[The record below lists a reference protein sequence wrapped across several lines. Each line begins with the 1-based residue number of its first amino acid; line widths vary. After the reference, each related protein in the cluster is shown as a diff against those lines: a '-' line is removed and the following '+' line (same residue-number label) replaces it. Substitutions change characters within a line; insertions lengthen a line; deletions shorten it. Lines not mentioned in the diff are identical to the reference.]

1 MTKRFIA
8 PLWLLPFLCYG
19 VSLFAQPVATR
30 TATSSEIQLKLKH
43 LNVLGSVLYIA
54 AHPDDE
60 NTRMLAT
67 LALEK
72 GYETSYLS
80 LTRGD
85 GGQNLIGSEQGVE
98 LGLIRTQ
105 ELLAAR
111 HLDGAHQ
118 YFSSAY
124 DFGFSKNPE
133 ETFTIW
139 DREKVLGEVVWVIRT
154 LKPDVIITR
163 FNPEPSNTHGHHT
176 ASAQL
181 ALEAFSAAADPNKYP
196 EQLRYTEVWQAKR
209 ILWNT
214 SWFFYGTR
222 DFDKTGLLK
231 MDVGAYLP
239 QLGQSVGERAG
250 ESRSQHR
257 SQGFGSARQRGEE
270 PEYLK
275 PLAGEPATT
284 DIMDGVSTGWK
295 RVKGSETVEKLV
307 QQAIAEYQTD
317 KPEASLPLLLNIRKE
332 LKKLGSSYW
341 RDLKLR
347 ETEYL
352 ITQCAGF
359 FGEALL
365 PTATVILGDSLK
377 LKVEMLV
384 RNPYPVKLG
393 RVFVATEPLTVDKI
407 LETNKTNS
415 MVWAAP
421 TPGHLVHTQPF
432 WLRNPKSKGMFNAGN
447 PQSAVRAFDENPIPV
462 FAELYFGT
470 DTDPL
475 TVKIPTVYKYTEPD
489 RGELFSYPELVPEF
503 SVNLTDPVL
512 VLKPGETRKATFK
525 VIHHSKKSTGEVRLV
540 FRTEGDLKTDVP
552 YVAVG
557 NGLYGFVVKPE
568 TLVEVNVTAG
578 PLGGTLYPKVEWES
592 FAPSPFREGGAR
604 FDSQSDRSFRRISYT
619 HIPNLVLQPTAELRV
634 QTVPVKTSPLRI
646 GYVKGAGDEVPGVLR
661 QLGYTVDEVSDA
673 QLSADY
679 LKKYDVVLMGIRAY
693 NTRDALAQK
702 NGELLAYVQNGGRLV
717 VQYNTTG
724 ELVTP
729 NIGPYPFKIT
739 RNRITVEE
747 TPLTVLDPAHPLF
760 NTPNKI
766 TTTDFDGWVQERGL
780 YFVGDADKAY
790 TKLLKGQDPKEAE
803 SDGLLLYAQYGK
815 GQFVYTGLSFFRQ
828 LPAGN
833 PGAIRLFVNLLEPNK
848 AKP

>member
-1 MTKRFIA
+1 MTKNSIVT
-8 PLWLLPFLCYG
+8 LCFLCSLLCG
-19 VSLFAQPVATR
+19 TALFAQPVATR

-60 NTRMLAT
+60 NTRMLAS

-111 HLDGAHQ
+111 HLDGARQ

-154 LKPDVIITR
+154 TKPDVIITR

-181 ALEAFSAAADPNKYP
+181 ALEAFSAAADPNRFP
-196 EQLRYTEVWQAKR
+196 EQLRRTEVWQAKR
-209 ILWNT
+209 IFWNT

-231 MDVGAYLP
+231 VDVGAYLP

-257 SQGFGSARQRGEE
+257 SQGFGSARQRGND

-275 PLAGEPATT
+275 PLAGEPATG
-284 DIMDGVSTGWK
+284 DIMDGVSLTWK
-295 RVKGSETVEKLV
+295 RVKGAETVEKLV
-307 QQAIAEYQTD
+307 QQAIAEYRAD
-317 KPEASLPLLLNIRKE
+317 RPEASLPLLLNIRKE
-332 LKKLGSSYW
+332 LKKLNPSYW
-341 RDLKLR
+341 RTLKLR
-347 ETEYL
+347 DTEYL

-365 PTATVILGDSLK
+365 PKSTVILGDSLK
-377 LKVEMLV
+377 LNVELLV
-384 RNPYPVKLG
+384 RAPYPVKIG
-393 RVFVATEPLTVDKI
+393 RLFVGDDSKTVDKS
-407 LETNKTNS
+407 LETNTTLA
-415 MVWAAP
+415 VAWGTP
-421 TPGHLVHTQPF
+421 TPVKLMPTQPF
-432 WLRNPKSKGMFNAGN
+432 WLEKPKSKGMFDAGD
-447 PQSAVRAFDENPIPV
+447 PQSAVRAFNANPV
-462 FAELYFGT
+462 AVYAELYFGT

-475 TVKIPTVYKYTEPD
+475 TVPIPAVHKYTEPD
-489 RGELFSYPELVPEF
+489 RGELFNYPEIVPEF
-503 SVNLTDPVL
+503 SVNPTEPVL
-512 VLKPGETRKATFK
+512 LLKPGETRKAVFK
-525 VIHHSKKSTGEVRLV
+525 IIHHGKKDLTGRLV
-540 FRTEGDLKTDVP
+540 FRTDGGVKTTVDHVDFDTKGKSSEFLLEVP
-552 YVAVG
+552 VS
-557 NGLYGFVVKPE
+557 
-568 TLVEVNVTAG
+568 AG
-578 PLGGTLYPKVEWES
+578 AQGGSLYPEVQWGDN
-592 FAPSPFREGGAR
+592 R
-604 FDSQSDRSFRRISYT
+604 SDRSFRRISYP
-619 HIPNLVLQPTAELRV
+619 HIPNLVLQPLAELRV
-634 QTVPVKTSPLRI
+634 QTVDTRTSPLRI
-646 GYVKGAGDEVPGVLR
+646 GYIKGAGDEVPGILR
-661 QLGYTVDEVSDA
+661 QLGYAVEEVGDEALDREA
-673 QLSADY
+673 
-679 LKKYDVVLMGIRAY
+679 LKKYHVLLMGIRAY
-693 NTRDALAQK
+693 NTRDALVQK
-702 NGELLAYVQNGGRLV
+702 NGELLEYVKNGGRLV
-717 VQYNTTG
+717 VQYNTSNGLLT
-724 ELVTP
+724 E
-729 NIGPYPFKIT
+729 NIGPYPFKLT

-747 TPLTVLDPAHPLF
+747 APLTLLDPAHPLF
-760 NTPNKI
+760 NVPNKI
-766 TTTDFDGWVQERGL
+766 TSADFDGWVQERGL

-790 TKLLKGQDPKEAE
+790 TKLLRGNDPKEAD
-803 SDGLLLYAQYGK
+803 SDGLLLYADYGQ
-815 GQFVYTGLSFFRQ
+815 GQFIYTGLAFFRQ

-833 PGAIRLFVNLLEPNK
+833 PGAIRLFVNLLE
-848 AKP
+848 AGESRRQ